1 MWATLGAALCNSRW
15 RTHKDICHHPEC
27 LQAVAIWPE
36 NLPEIVGAFHRV
48 TSEGRTGLGVSA
60 SQGSPNVA
68 HSSAHCAWDAR
79 SQGLGTEQ
87 AVHVLN
93 FLCSPGDSLG
103 PLEAGSLLR
112 LYPVLDT
119 RKPHGRCEI
128 KVLEKCSYGLA
139 AGAALEWG
147 PCVKKG
153 LHEAPASTA

>member
-1 MWATLGAALCNSRW
+1 MLHSATVDGGLT
-15 RTHKDICHHPEC
+15 RTSVTILNASK
-27 LQAVAIWPE
+27 QWPS
-36 NLPEIVGAFHRV
+36 GQ
-48 TSEGRTGLGVSA
+48 RTFQRLLELSTGSHLKAGQDWEVSA

-68 HSSAHCAWDAR
+68 HSSAHCTWDAR